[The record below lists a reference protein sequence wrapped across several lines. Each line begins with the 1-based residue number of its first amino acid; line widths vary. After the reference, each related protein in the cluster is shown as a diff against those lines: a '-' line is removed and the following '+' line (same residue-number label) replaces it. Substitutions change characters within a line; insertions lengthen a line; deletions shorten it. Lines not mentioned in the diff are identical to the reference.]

1 MTEGLQQAALA
12 QEHAGVTPLPFPQGV
27 SLRPVAGGYP
37 LDWARIADHLAIQ
50 GLVLDKGVVP
60 RQFSGGLANLNYLLR
75 VGGDWMVLRRPPT
88 GPLPPGANDMRRE
101 HRILSRLWEALPLA
115 PRSHLLCEDPE
126 VAGAPFQLLEFRQGL
141 AIRGDILDPLPD
153 TPETG
158 RALSALLVETLAKVH
173 AVDVDAIGL
182 GQLGRP
188 EGFFARTAKGW
199 MERGVL
205 ICGGKLSPAAQAVA
219 DWLSA
224 LPPMPDSAPVLLHND
239 FKLDNILIDQDSLAP
254 LAIFDWDMGTRGDP
268 LFDLATLLS
277 YWSEPGDPDCM
288 GRLAQMPTAHTGFAS
303 REEAASAYAQATG
316 RSIANLKEFRVLT
329 MFKLGVVFHQLHS
342 RALTGEATDPR
353 YATFG
358 ILAEELF
365 EFTLDIAAGKVF

>member
-1 MTEGLQQAALA
+1 MTQGNRQAALA
-12 QEHAGVTPLPFPQGV
+12 QEHAGAAPHPYPSAV
-27 SLRPVAGGYP
+27 SLRPVADAFP
-37 LDWARIADHLAIQ
+37 LDWARIADHLALQ
-50 GLVLDKGVVP
+50 GLFLDRNVQP

-75 VGGDWMVLRRPPT
+75 INDDWMVLRRPPT

-115 PRSHLLCEDPE
+115 PRSHLLCEDAE
-126 VAGAPFQLLEFRQGL
+126 IAGAPFQLLEFRQGL
-141 AIRGDILDPLPD
+141 AIRGDVLDPLPD

-158 RALSALLVETLAKVH
+158 RALSAMLVETLAKVH
-173 AVDVDAIGL
+173 GVDVDAIGL

-199 MERGVL
+199 VDRGALV
-205 ICGGKLSPAAQAVA
+205 CNGTLSPAAQEVA
-219 DWLSA
+219 DWLNA
-224 LPPMPDSAPVLLHND
+224 LPPMTDGAPVLLHND

-288 GRLAQMPTAHTGFAS
+288 ARLAQMPTAHSGFAS
-303 REEAASAYAQATG
+303 REEAASAYAAATG
-316 RSIANLKEFRVLT
+316 RSIANIKPFRVLT

-358 ILAEELF
+358 TLAEELF
-365 EFTLDIAAGKVF
+365 KFTLDIAANKVF

>member
-1 MTEGLQQAALA
+1 MTEGLQHAAPA
-12 QEHAGVTPLPFPQGV
+12 QKHEGAAPLPFPQGV
-27 SLRPVAGGYP
+27 SLRPVADTFA
-37 LDWARIADHLAIQ
+37 LNWARIADHLAIQ
-50 GLVLDKGVVP
+50 GLVLDRNVLP

-75 VGGDWMVLRRPPT
+75 VNDNWMVLRRPPT

-115 PRSHLLCEDPE
+115 PRSHLLCEDAE
-126 VAGAPFQLLEFRQGL
+126 IAGAPFQLLEFRQGL
-141 AIRGDILDPLPD
+141 AIRGDLLDPLPD

-158 RALSALLVETLAKVH
+158 RALSAMLVETLAKVH
-173 AVDVDAIGL
+173 GVDVDAIGL

-199 MERGVL
+199 MDRGVL
-205 ICGGKLSPAAQAVA
+205 ICDGTLSPAAQAVA

-239 FKLDNILIDQDSLAP
+239 FKLDNILIDQKSLTP
-254 LAIFDWDMGTRGDP
+254 LAIFDWDMGTRGDA

-288 GRLAQMPTAHTGFAS
+288 GRLAQMPTAHSGFAS
-303 REEAASAYAQATG
+303 REEAASAYAAATG
-316 RSIANLKEFRVLT
+316 RSIANIKPFRVLT

-358 ILAEELF
+358 TLAEELF
-365 EFTLDIAAGKVF
+365 KFTLDIAANKVF